1 MTAEINVYHE
11 VEILKCNETDYKKS
25 TILMW
30 YISSHTDLVLIHILH
45 WGEWIAYFKDEK
57 GERLTSTVRYDIKG
71 LLYEDKIVS
80 QK

>member
-1 MTAEINVYHE
+1 
-11 VEILKCNETDYKKS
+11 
-25 TILMW
+25 MW
-30 YISSHTDLVLIHILH
+30 YISSHTDLVLIHILY